1 MIVASP
7 LSKLTLVRRNSVDIQ
22 DAVTALR
29 GRTTTVDEQVTHA
42 YRTLLAGAFP
52 RGMALVAV
60 GGYGRRELFPHS
72 DIDLLLLV
80 DKDLQSDEQR
90 TALSVFLRSLWDGN
104 LRLSQ
109 SVRTIAEC
117 TRFDTSNVELAISL
131 LDARFLIGDS
141 ELFEQLSDRLPKY
154 FRAHR
159 QNIAQKLCEM
169 TQARHAKY
177 DNTISHLE
185 PNVKDGPGG
194 LRDLQVVSWL
204 GKLRETPQVPDPA
217 LDDAAAFLYSVR
229 QHLHG
234 RAGRDSNALTF
245 DMQEEMSADPAAWMR
260 GFFRHARTIHRAALG
275 AVEACE
281 GMLSSGL
288 IRSFRDWRSRLSNSE
303 MTVIRDRVM
312 LRGPQNLNADPG
324 LVFRLFEFVGR
335 HGIPLSLDTERRIRE
350 SIATGT
356 LALPPVAEHWSA
368 LKTVL
373 VQPYAASALHGMD
386 ATGLLAHLIP
396 SWKNI
401 ECLVIRDFYH
411 RYTVDEHTLITVGH
425 IDKLRTGSDPTRRR
439 FAEMLSEAQDPSL
452 LVIALIFHDVG
463 KSDGLSGHAHA
474 SALEAAYHLKRMGMS
489 EEDRAI
495 VEFLVEHHLDISA
508 VMNSRDLSD
517 PATALDLAQRV
528 QTLEKLRYLTLLTYA
543 DISAVNPDAM
553 TPWRLEQ
560 LWHAYLA
567 GHRELTR
574 ELDTDRIHASNPGT
588 DRRTEWLEG
597 FPVRYLRTH
606 SSTQIEAHMQLA
618 REARETG
625 AAVDVV
631 RRSGAWH
638 LTAVSRD
645 RPGLLAGLA
654 GAVSSFG
661 MNIVRAE
668 AFANSTGWILDSL
681 MFEDPM
687 RTLELNPGETDRL
700 RQLVRKVLLGK
711 EDVDRLLRG
720 RARRPLPTRTAKIL
734 PAVFFDNDASQ
745 TATLVEIVAQD
756 RPALFYDLA
765 RTFSLHGCSIEV
777 VLIDT
782 EAHKAID
789 VFYVTFEHGKLPTD
803 LQTTLQFELLQV
815 CNS

>member
-1 MIVASP
+1 MTIVANPRSSP
-7 LSKLTLVRRNSVDIQ
+7 VSIRRNEVEFQ
-22 DAVTALR
+22 DGASLLR
-29 GRTTTVDEQVTHA
+29 GRTTTVDGQVTYA

-80 DKDLQSDEQR
+80 DKELQSDEQR
-90 TALSVFLRSLWDGN
+90 TGLSVFLRSLWDGN

-117 TRFDTSNVELAISL
+117 TKFDTTNVELAISL

-141 ELFEQLSDRLPKY
+141 ELFEQLADRLPKF
-154 FRAHR
+154 FRSQR
-159 QNIAQKLCEM
+159 QSIAQKLCEM
-169 TQARHAKY
+169 TQARHLKF

-185 PNVKDGPGG
+185 PNIKEGPGG
-194 LRDLQVVSWL
+194 LRDLHVVGWL
-204 GKLRETPQVPDPA
+204 SKLRETPPAPDPA
-217 LDDAAAFLYSVR
+217 LDNAAAFLFSVR
-229 QHLHG
+229 AHLHTQ
-234 RAGRDSNALTF
+234 AGRDSNVLTF
-245 DMQEEMSADPAAWMR
+245 DMQEEMSPDPAVWMR
-260 GFFRHARTIHRAALG
+260 EFFRHARVIHRSALG
-275 AVEACE
+275 TVEACE

-288 IRSFRDWRSRLSNSE
+288 IRSFRDWRSRLSNTEIS
-303 MTVIRDRVM
+303 VIRDRVM
-312 LRGPQNLNADPG
+312 LRSPQNLFSDA
-324 LVFRLFEFVGR
+324 LLLFRLFEFVGR
-335 HGIPLSLDTERRIRE
+335 HGIPLSIDTERRIRE
-350 SIATGT
+350 GVTARTV
-356 LALPPVAEHWSA
+356 ALPDPAHQWSA

-373 VQPYAASALHGMD
+373 SQPHAALALHGMD
-386 ATGLLAHLIP
+386 NTGLLGLLLPA
-396 SWKNI
+396 WKTI

-411 RYTVDEHTLITVGH
+411 RYTVDEHTLITISH
-425 IDKLRTGSDPTRRR
+425 IDRLRTGSDPTRRR
-439 FAEMLSEAQDPSL
+439 FTEMLSETQDPAL

-463 KSDGLSGHAHA
+463 KSDGLSGHAQA
-474 SALEAAYHLKRMGMS
+474 SAREASTQLTCMGMP
-489 EEDRAI
+489 EEERLI

-508 VMNSRDLSD
+508 VINSRDLSD
-517 PATALDLAQRV
+517 PATAVDLATRV
-528 QTLEKLRYLTLLTYA
+528 ETLEKLRYLTLLTYA

-574 ELDTDRIHASNPGT
+574 ELDTDRIHARQPDHKS
-588 DRRTEWLEG
+588 DWLEG

-606 SSTQIEAHMQLA
+606 SGSQIDSHMQLA
-618 REARETG
+618 SEAKETG
-625 AAVDVV
+625 AAVEIV

-638 LTAVSRD
+638 LTVVSKD

-661 MNIVRAE
+661 MNIVRVE
-668 AFANSTGWILDSL
+668 AFANNSGWILDSL

-687 RTLELNPGETDRL
+687 RTLELNAGEADRL

-720 RARRPLPTRTAKIL
+720 RARPQLPTRAARIL
-734 PAVFFDNDASQ
+734 PAVFFDNEAS
-745 TATLVEIVAQD
+745 ASSTLVEIVAQD

-765 RTFSLHGCSIEV
+765 RTFSAYGCSIEV

-789 VFYVTFEHGKLPTD
+789 VFYVTHQRGKIPPE
-803 LQTTLQFELLQV
+803 LQSTLQGELLQV
-815 CNS
+815 CAS